1 MSVITLASG
10 AQLRPANAADIPA
23 ILGFIC
29 ELADYEHLRHEVTA
43 TEEKLHATLFGEQGF
58 GEQRYA
64 EVILAEV
71 EGKAVGMALFFY
83 NYSTFL
89 AQPGI
94 HLEDLYVQ
102 PEHRGLGLGKA
113 LITRLAQVAVER
125 GCGRLEWQVLDW
137 NEPARQFY
145 RSLGAKALDDW
156 LTKRVTGDGLTQ
168 MAAQFENCL

>member
-1 MSVITLASG
+1 MSIITLASG
-10 AQLRPANAADIPA
+10 AQLRPATAEDVPA

-43 TEEKLHATLFGEQGF
+43 NEEKLRATLF

-71 EGKAVGMALFFY
+71 DGKAVGMALFFH

-113 LITRLAQVAVER
+113 LITRLAQLTVER

-145 RSLGAKALDDW
+145 RSLGAKALDGW

-168 MAAQFENCL
+168 MANQFETCL

>member
-10 AQLRPANAADIPA
+10 AQLRPATADDVSA

-43 TEEKLHATLFGEQGF
+43 TEEKLHATLFGEQ
-58 GEQRYA
+58 RYA

-71 EGKAVGMALFFY
+71 DGKAVGMALFFH

-94 HLEDLYVQ
+94 HLEDLYIQ
-102 PEHRGLGLGKA
+102 PAHRGLGLGKA
-113 LITRLAQVAVER
+113 LITRLAQLAVER
-125 GCGRLEWQVLDW
+125 DCGRLEWQVLDW

-145 RSLGAKALDDW
+145 RSLGAKALDGW
-156 LTKRVTGDGLTQ
+156 LTKRVTGEGLTQ
-168 MAAQFENCL
+168 MANQFETCL

>member
-10 AQLRPANAADIPA
+10 AQLRFASATDVPA

-29 ELADYEHLRHEVTA
+29 ELADYEQLRHEVSA
-43 TEEKLHATLFGEQGF
+43 TQETLSATLF

-71 EGKAVGMALFFY
+71 DGQAVGMALFFH

-102 PEHRGLGLGKA
+102 PDYRGQGLGKA
-113 LITRLAQVAVER
+113 LITWLAQLAVER
-125 GCGRLEWQVLDW
+125 DCGRLEWQVLDW
-137 NEPARQFY
+137 NEPARRFY
-145 RSLGAKALDDW
+145 RSLGAKPLDGW
-156 LTKRVTGDGLTQ
+156 LTKRVTGDTLTQ
-168 MAAQFENCL
+168 MAAQFETCL